1 MVSKVLP
8 IFDAWAAQT
17 SLANCWSRYDM
28 TENMIWYVVKL
39 LIIYR
44 PYRSIQYKHHQI
56 IKHRSGRHGRNPEVI
71 RVNHHKEE
79 SKQNFSVDMKIG

>member
-1 MVSKVLP
+1 
-8 IFDAWAAQT
+8 
-17 SLANCWSRYDM
+17 
-28 TENMIWYVVKL
+28 MICGKA
-39 LIIYR
+39 INYR

-56 IKHRSGRHGRNPEVI
+56 IKHLSGRHGRNPEVI